1 MSNLSQL
8 TSIDRNEIVSGFE
21 DAAAV
26 SDRRSGTR
34 NYAVYRAC
42 RLNQGQ
48 NQSIGIIRNTSE
60 GGAEIQ
66 TLAQFRIGEE
76 VTYDDPYMG
85 MRNARVVWVRADRIG
100 VQNIATLQPASDE
113 NRSRKHRAIRF
124 ELERNAKIWI
134 HGKYEGSRLL
144 NISQTGASF
153 LLDRG
158 AIDASV
164 GTLAS
169 VSFDGWSF
177 RSAVLR
183 WLEGAQLGLK
193 FEKPFTLTELSAL
206 LSKPSIR

>member
-1 MSNLSQL
+1 MSSLSQL
-8 TSIDRNEIVSGFE
+8 TSIDRNEIVSEFDGT
-21 DAAAV
+21 AAAG
-26 SDRRSGTR
+26 DRRGGTR

-42 RLNQGQ
+42 RVSQGQ
-48 NQSIGIIRNTSE
+48 DQSIGIIRNTSE

-76 VTYDDPYMG
+76 VIYDDPYMG
-85 MRNARVVWVRADRIG
+85 VRTARVVWARADRIG
-100 VQNIATLQPASDE
+100 VQNIATLQAVSDE

-158 AIDASV
+158 AIDASI

-177 RSAVLR
+177 RPAILR
-183 WLEGAQLGLK
+183 WYQGAQLGLR
-193 FEKPFTLTELSAL
+193 FEKPLTLSELSVL